1 MLTTGASVH
10 HPAPG
15 MTTRPSI
22 AAVVAS
28 LDGHMVRHAASVRV
42 QQHRKDVIAE
52 LKSMVEDLLVAYYQA
67 NNQNKKPTRI
77 IFLRDGVSEGQF
89 KEVSHLY
96 EVQHVEATTVGV
108 CSAVQLVMAVS
119 VDAAALHC

>member
-1 MLTTGASVH
+1 
-10 HPAPG
+10 

-42 QQHRKDVIAE
+42 QQHRKDVIAD

-67 NNQNKKPTRI
+67 NNHIKKPTRI

-89 KEVSHLY
+89 KEVSHLF
-96 EVQHVEATTVGV
+96 EVQHVEATTVEV
-108 CSAVQLVMAVS
+108 CSAVQSMMAVF
-119 VDAAALHC
+119 VDAAALHSVDV

>member
-1 MLTTGASVH
+1 MYCSGGTSSNTEQAQFLKLQPISPGASVH

-42 QQHRKDVIAE
+42 QQHRKDVMAD
-52 LKSMVEDLLVAYYQA
+52 LQSMVKDLLITYYESSSD
-67 NNQNKKPTRI
+67 NKKPTRI

-89 KEVSHLY
+89 KEVSHISYMFNRLK
-96 EVQHVEATTVGV
+96 
-108 CSAVQLVMAVS
+108 LK
-119 VDAAALHC
+119 L